1 MTTKS
6 FIIEV
11 LKQLPA
17 ALTALALL
25 IAALRGQQVIR
36 TQEGELE
43 EGRVEVQDLT
53 QQVVWMATNKLERAD
68 YQ

>member
-43 EGRVEVQDLT
+43 DKQVVVQELT
-53 QQVVWMATNKLERAD
+53 DQVVWMATNVLERAD